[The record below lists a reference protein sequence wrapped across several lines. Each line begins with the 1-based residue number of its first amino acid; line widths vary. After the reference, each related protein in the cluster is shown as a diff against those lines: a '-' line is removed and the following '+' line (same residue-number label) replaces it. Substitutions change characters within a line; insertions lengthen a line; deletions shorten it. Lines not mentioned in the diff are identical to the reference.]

1 MEFDLTTKNFPTYLR
16 TKMFWRSRLRNVDIF
31 EPVFVPKN
39 DLKKVDVAALIY
51 ADEISVLQK
60 PTTKGFMANFYKPIK
75 PGPVDLSMVVAPNG
89 KELDKLTFK
98 MREYLKLVSL
108 KSSEASTIYFDV
120 FLAYITKYPDLFLTV
135 DLFSGRV
142 HTPVSN
148 FHRELREG
156 ILIEGMPTASL
167 DVTTMQPLLLG
178 KILEYKI
185 GQNEYSNWI
194 KSGTDIYESIMIKSN
209 LKSRDEAKKRFFE
222 ILFSY
227 ADNQLARIFGNAN
240 WIEWINKYKSIPINA
255 NPHTFEKQHSN
266 LAWLLQCTEVKI
278 MREVWQELA
287 NNYIVFLSVH
297 DEVII
302 KETDLPEAELLFNKI
317 MKKHFEFFKINIKAS
332 NPNRFW
338 IEYNSKL
345 NNKNISK

>member
-1 MEFDLTTKNFPTYLR
+1 MKFDLTTNNFPTYLR
-16 TKMFWRSRLRNVDIF
+16 TKMFWRNRLRNVDIS

-39 DLKKVDVAALIY
+39 ELKKVDVATLANIGEV
-51 ADEISVLQK
+51 AVLQK
-60 PTTKGFMANFYKPIK
+60 PTTKGFMANFYKALK
-75 PGPVDLSMVVAPNG
+75 PGPVNLSMVVAPKG
-89 KELDKLTFK
+89 KGLDKLTLK
-98 MREYLKLVSL
+98 MREHLKLVSL

-120 FLAYITKYPDLFLTV
+120 FLTYVTKYPDLFFTV

-142 HTPVSN
+142 HTPISS
-148 FHRELREG
+148 FHREYRKG
-156 ILIEGMPTASL
+156 ILIEGEPTASL

-185 GQNEYSNWI
+185 GQNEYSDWI
-194 KSGTDIYESIMIKSN
+194 KAGKDIYESIKLN
-209 LKSRDEAKKRFFE
+209 TKLKSRDEAKKRFFE

-227 ADNQLARIFGNAN
+227 ADNRLARIFGNAN
-240 WIEWINKYKSIPINA
+240 WIEWINAYKSIPIKA

-266 LAWLLQCTEVKI
+266 LAWLLQSTEVKI

-287 NNYIVFLSVH
+287 NNCIVFLSVH

-302 KETDLPEAELLFNKI
+302 KEIDLPEAKLLFCNI
-317 MKKHFEFFKINIKAS
+317 MKKHFEFFKLNSKAT
-332 NPNRFW
+332 NPNEFW

-345 NNKNISK
+345 NNKNIS